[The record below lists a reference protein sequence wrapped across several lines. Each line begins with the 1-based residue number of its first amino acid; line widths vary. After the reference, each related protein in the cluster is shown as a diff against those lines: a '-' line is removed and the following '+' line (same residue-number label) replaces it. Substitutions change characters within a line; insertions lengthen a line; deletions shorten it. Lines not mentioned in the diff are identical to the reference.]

1 LARLNALGREGA
13 ALQVLAHPLP
23 ETLQGV
29 YELMLNECQRRMPA
43 ARQQIALKL
52 LHWLAFSRRVL
63 TLDEVTS
70 LLVYL
75 SKDDNFSLEEIPEVA
90 AKFLQIGDPALD
102 AESRSGRRNGY
113 ITSLEDVEKADST
126 SNSPDDDYNDGSLPV
141 KFKERSM
148 RAFFRDAA
156 SLNSDW
162 CFTVSEANRQILLDS
177 VNLVKPEPLGPG
189 HTINESL
196 RLYSAYWLL
205 SHFCDVKL
213 DEHTPQQKAEVMEGF
228 AMALS
233 HTDYAETLSRTGMNY
248 NRSIKGVVNDKAAL
262 WAANL
267 KIEEVSCLLTP
278 STASWWADV
287 ATDARNCRLGMAK
300 GYARLIYTAADVGAA
315 LTVYKLLYGLLG
327 VVSFHLF
334 VYCSPSSLS
343 NDAQSRLDSMT
354 SLPIKLKQISR
365 KMPKWPKLRLR
376 PLAITKTLNLRPR
389 KSLAKRRA
397 H

>member
-1 LARLNALGREGA
+1 MARLDALGREGA
-13 ALQVLAHPLP
+13 ALQVLARPLP

-90 AKFLQIGDPALD
+90 AKFLQVGDPALD
-102 AESRSGRRNGY
+102 AESRSARGNGY
-113 ITSLEDVEKADST
+113 VTSLEDVEKADSA
-126 SNSPDDDYNDGSLPV
+126 SNNPDDVYNDGSLPV

-162 CFTVSEANRQILLDS
+162 RFTPSEANRQILLDS
-177 VNLVKPEPLGPG
+177 VNLVKAEPLGPG
-189 HTINESL
+189 HTIKESL

-205 SHFCDVKL
+205 SHFVDTKM
-213 DEHTPQQKAEVMEGF
+213 DEHTSQEKAEVMEGF

-233 HTDYAETLSRTGMNY
+233 HNDYAETLSRTGMTY
-248 NRSIKGVVNDKAAL
+248 NRNVKGVVNDTAAR
-262 WAANL
+262 WAENL
-267 KIEEVSCLLTP
+267 KVPEISSILTP
-278 STASWWADV
+278 SAASWWADV
-287 ATDARNCRLGMAK
+287 ASDSRNCRLGMAK
-300 GYARLIYTAADVGAA
+300 GYARLIYTAADGESA
-315 LTVYKLLYGLLG
+315 LKTYKLLYGLLG
-327 VVSFHLF
+327 VVSF
-334 VYCSPSSLS
+334 
-343 NDAQSRLDSMT
+343 
-354 SLPIKLKQISR
+354 
-365 KMPKWPKLRLR
+365 
-376 PLAITKTLNLRPR
+376 
-389 KSLAKRRA
+389 
-397 H
+397 